1 MDKKS
6 ATNASKLQRIVSIRN
21 EDDDETTSSKLS
33 NTNPFSTQ
41 HDILKYSAT
50 NSSTNTKQSITKR
63 HFTSSLNNINLES
76 EKVLSYPTGSL
87 SRKIVSSSNKE
98 DIEYSTSTQQSK
110 PLRKVAVVNSNNVV
124 FKSIK
129 NFI

>member
-1 MDKKS
+1 MDKKPAINS
-6 ATNASKLQRIVSIRN
+6 SKLQRIVSIRN
-21 EDDDETTSSKLS
+21 EDDDETTISKLS

-50 NSSTNTKQSITKR
+50 NSSTKQSITKR